1 MYKKYFITG
10 ILSIIPLYLTY
21 WIIQKVFFL
30 LSIPGKT
37 IVSSILKVLNI
48 SKLEESFIIPIEYL
62 LGFALTLAFFLLLGL
77 IVSNV
82 IGKRIYSAFEKI
94 LDKIPLVNKIYKS
107 IKQIISTFSESNNKS
122 FKEVVLIQYPRNGL
136 WTMCMVTGESKNKN
150 NEEFYTVFVPT
161 TPNPTSGFMILIKK
175 EDVINTDIAVEDG
188 LKIIIS
194 GGLIAPDKNNIP

>member
-10 ILSIIPLYLTY
+10 VLSIIPLYLTY

-30 LSIPGKT
+30 LSVPGRT
-37 IVSSILKVLNI
+37 IVSSILELLNI
-48 SKLEESFIIPIEYL
+48 NKLEEAFIIPLEYL
-62 LGFALTLAFFLLLGL
+62 LGFILTLSFFLILGL

-136 WTMCMVTGESKNKN
+136 WTMCMVTGESQNKN

-175 EDVINTDIAVEDG
+175 TDVINTDITVEDG

>member
-30 LSIPGKT
+30 LSVPGRT
-37 IVSSILKVLNI
+37 IVSSILELLNI
-48 SKLEESFIIPIEYL
+48 SKLEEAFIIPIEYL
-62 LGFALTLAFFLLLGL
+62 LGFILTLLFFFILGL

-82 IGKRIYSAFEKI
+82 IGKRIYSAFEKM

-107 IKQIISTFSESNNKS
+107 IKEIISTFSVSNKS
-122 FKEVVLIQYPRNGL
+122 FKKVVLIQYPRNGL
-136 WTMCMVTGESKNKN
+136 WTMCMVTGESQNKN

-161 TPNPTSGFMILIKK
+161 TPNPTSGFMLLIKK
-175 EDVINTDIAVEDG
+175 TDVINTDITVEDG

-194 GGLIAPDKNNIP
+194 GGLIAPDKNDIP